1 MKVNTKAFVVLLW
14 PSPRLS
20 LVFGK
25 LVRLSLIDVVSAL
38 FAPLGSRIYTVNVL
52 PAQKKILVSYFSSSR
67 HEKCCRMISQQNT
80 LMNNYTAKMSLVP
93 DD

>member
-38 FAPLGSRIYTVNVL
+38 FAPLGSRMYTANVL
-52 PAQKKILVSYFSSSR
+52 PAQKVGKYL
-67 HEKCCRMISQQNT
+67 
-80 LMNNYTAKMSLVP
+80 
-93 DD
+93 

>member
-14 PSPRLS
+14 PSLRLS

-25 LVRLSLIDVVSAL
+25 QVRLSLIDVVSAL

-52 PAQKKILVSYFSSSR
+52 PARKSGRYL
-67 HEKCCRMISQQNT
+67 
-80 LMNNYTAKMSLVP
+80 
-93 DD
+93 

>member
-52 PAQKKILVSYFSSSR
+52 PAQKAGSR
-67 HEKCCRMISQQNT
+67 KST
-80 LMNNYTAKMSLVP
+80 
-93 DD
+93 